1 MNPLAEIE
9 GLLFISGDEGI
20 SLGDLAKVTGYLKPA
35 ILEMIAQLKE
45 KYQQD
50 ENCALTLL
58 DSDSVYRLATKAQLA
73 DVMQHYFEEPL
84 TTPLTQTLLEV
95 LAIVA
100 YKQPVTKQEIEAIRG
115 VKSDFA
121 VNKLLE
127 YQLIKELG
135 RLETHGRLAVPGR
148 PFLYVTTPAFLDY
161 FGLTT
166 LDELPEL
173 DKNLQPEDLDGDIFL
188 RALQSRQM
196 RKESLEN
203 EDGKT
208 PKSNG

>member
-95 LAIVA
+95 LAIDA
-100 YKQPVTKQEIEAIRG
+100 A
-115 VKSDFA
+115 
-121 VNKLLE
+121 
-127 YQLIKELG
+127 
-135 RLETHGRLAVPGR
+135 
-148 PFLYVTTPAFLDY
+148 
-161 FGLTT
+161 
-166 LDELPEL
+166 
-173 DKNLQPEDLDGDIFL
+173 
-188 RALQSRQM
+188 
-196 RKESLEN
+196 
-203 EDGKT
+203 
-208 PKSNG
+208 

>member
-100 YKQPVTKQEIEAIRG
+100 YKQPLTRLEIDEIRG
-115 VKSDFA
+115 VQSSGSLQ
-121 VNKLLE
+121 NL
-127 YQLIKELG
+127 
-135 RLETHGRLAVPGR
+135 RLAAWLRRMVGWQFRDDRFYTLRRR
-148 PFLYVTTPAFLDY
+148 PFW
-161 FGLTT
+161 TT
-166 LDELPEL
+166 L
-173 DKNLQPEDLDGDIFL
+173 G
-188 RALQSRQM
+188 
-196 RKESLEN
+196 
-203 EDGKT
+203 
-208 PKSNG
+208 

>member
-1 MNPLAEIE
+1 MTRLEI
-9 GLLFISGDEGI
+9 DE
-20 SLGDLAKVTGYLKPA
+20 
-35 ILEMIAQLKE
+35 
-45 KYQQD
+45 
-50 ENCALTLL
+50 
-58 DSDSVYRLATKAQLA
+58 
-73 DVMQHYFEEPL
+73 
-84 TTPLTQTLLEV
+84 
-95 LAIVA
+95 
-100 YKQPVTKQEIEAIRG
+100 IRG
-115 VKSDFA
+115 VQSSGSLQ
-121 VNKLLE
+121 KLTARGLV
-127 YQLIKELG
+127 
-135 RLETHGRLAVPGR
+135 ETHGRLAVPGR

>member
-58 DSDSVYRLATKAQLA
+58 DSDPVYRLATKAQLA

-100 YKQPVTKQEIEAIRG
+100 YKQPLTRLEIDEIRG
-115 VKSDFA
+115 VQSSGSLQ
-121 VNKLLE
+121 KLTARGLV
-127 YQLIKELG
+127 
-135 RLETHGRLAVPGR
+135 ETHGRLAVPGR

>member
-100 YKQPVTKQEIEAIRG
+100 YKQP
-115 VKSDFA
+115 
-121 VNKLLE
+121 L
-127 YQLIKELG
+127 
-135 RLETHGRLAVPGR
+135 RLTRSVACRALVRCRNLRLAAWLRRMVGWQFRDDRFYTLRRR
-148 PFLYVTTPAFLDY
+148 PFW
-161 FGLTT
+161 TT
-166 LDELPEL
+166 L
-173 DKNLQPEDLDGDIFL
+173 G
-188 RALQSRQM
+188 
-196 RKESLEN
+196 
-203 EDGKT
+203 
-208 PKSNG
+208 